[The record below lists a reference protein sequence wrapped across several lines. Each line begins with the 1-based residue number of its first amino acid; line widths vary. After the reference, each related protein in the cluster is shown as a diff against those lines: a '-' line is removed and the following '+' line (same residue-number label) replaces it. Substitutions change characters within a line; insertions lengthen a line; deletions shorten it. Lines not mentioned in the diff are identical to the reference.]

1 MPEFQT
7 LLFDADNTL
16 FDFTACERAA
26 LELAFSQH
34 SYPLND
40 EIRGLYEQ
48 INVGLW
54 KQYEQGLLDR
64 RTVIYSRFGLLFR
77 ELGIDDDGVGFE
89 DIYQDLLGR
98 QHVMIPEAF
107 EVVEHLHRNY
117 DLYIVTNG
125 VTATQLRRLKDSGMD
140 RYMKKIFVSEETG
153 YQKPMREYFN
163 YCFERIPQF
172 DPAKALIIG
181 DSLSS
186 DIQGGINAGIKT
198 CWYNPNKE
206 NNIFSSNIDYE
217 ISSLKELYHF
227 L

>member
-1 MPEFQT
+1 MHAFQT

-16 FDFTACERAA
+16 FDFTACESTA
-26 LELAFSQH
+26 LELAFLQH
-34 SYPLND
+34 NYPLND
-40 EIRGLYEQ
+40 EIRKLYER

-54 KQYEQGLLDR
+54 KEYEQGRMDR
-64 RTVIYSRFGLLFR
+64 KTVIYSRFGLLFQ
-77 ELGIDDDGVGFE
+77 ELGIDDDGIGFE

-98 QHVMIPEAF
+98 QHVMIPEAY
-107 EVVEHLHRNY
+107 EVIEYLYQSY

-125 VTATQLRRLKDSGMD
+125 VTVTQLRRLKDSGLD

-153 YQKPMREYFN
+153 YQKPRKEYFD

-172 DPAKALIIG
+172 NPDQALIIG

-186 DIQGGINAGIKT
+186 DIQGGVNAGIKT
-198 CWYNPNKE
+198 CWYNPTKE
-206 NNIFSSNIDYE
+206 HNFLALPIDYE
-217 ISSLKELYHF
+217 ISSLKEIYQF